1 MFSFALVY
9 RREKAEMNFKILFE
23 IHSIGIRYPGYHK
36 LQACSRLGPEV
47 TVHGSLDL
55 TLGTWYVTL
64 TCISLVSEYG
74 LISLSAHG
82 GKEKTWD
89 ADKIATKNC
98 IFEVSRN

>member
-9 RREKAEMNFKILFE
+9 RREKAELNFKILFE
-23 IHSIGIRYPGYHK
+23 IHSIGIPQRK
-36 LQACSRLGPEV
+36 ACSRLGPEV

-55 TLGTWYVTL
+55 TLTLGTWYVIL